1 MPQGRGKMKSS
12 VARQTVVVG
21 GGHAGIEAA
30 YASARLGVPTVL
42 ISLRRDGIG
51 QMSCNPAIG
60 GVGKGHLVKE
70 LDALGGLMG
79 RAIDA
84 TGIQFRTL
92 NTSRGAAARASR
104 AQADRDLYKG
114 WVQQYLTGVPNL
126 TIVEGEAATVEVV
139 GRSVSG
145 VTLVDGSFI
154 PATSVVLTTG
164 TFLKGLMHAGPEQT
178 QGGRLGDKAS
188 NALSDAL
195 RGLGF
200 PLGRLK
206 TGTPPRLRRS
216 SIDFSKLLEQ
226 PGDAPPQPFSF
237 MTDAINRQQISCW
250 QTSTNEYAHDIIRSN
265 RERSPMFNGQIQ
277 SGGPRYCPSIEDK
290 VFRFADKQSH
300 TVFLE
305 PEGFASDIVYPNG
318 ISTSLPVDVQEQF
331 VRSIKGLEQVQFL
344 APGYAVEYDFVDPR
358 ALAPTYETKDIA
370 GLFLAGQINGTSGYE
385 EAAAQG
391 LLAGLNAAHRVL
403 ERDPV
408 VITRGQGYIG
418 VMTDDLTSMG
428 VDEPYRM
435 FTSRAEYRL
444 ILREDNATQR
454 LCPLAKSL
462 GLLRSEQIVQFEKR
476 QSAYERASHWL
487 EKTRVKPT
495 VETNAWLE
503 SKGTATLK
511 DSVTLTQLLKRPQ
524 ITLRD
529 IFELCPYEESL
540 TDELCAALEIE
551 WKFSGYLSRQEEEVE
566 RLKKIEGERIPA
578 DFPYEAIKQLRTEAR
593 EKLKK
598 HRPDSLGQA
607 MRIPGMT
614 PSSISLLA
622 VYLKRYR
629 SAAGLAHE
637 AGESCEDSAA

>member
-1 MPQGRGKMKSS
+1 MINAPKI
-12 VARQTVVVG
+12 QTVVVG

-30 YASARLGVPTVL
+30 YASARLGVPTIL
-42 ISLRRDGIG
+42 ISLRREGIG

-114 WVQQYLTGVPNL
+114 WVQTYLTTVPNL
-126 TIVEGEAATVEVV
+126 SIVEGEAATIEVV
-139 GRSVSG
+139 GRAVVG
-145 VTLVDGSFI
+145 VTLADGSFI

-164 TFLKGLMHAGPEQT
+164 TFLKGLMHSGETQT
-178 QGGRLGDKAS
+178 QGGRLGDLAS
-188 NALSDAL
+188 NSLSDSL
-195 RGLGF
+195 RALGF

-206 TGTPPRLRRS
+206 TGTPPRLKRS
-216 SIDFSKLLEQ
+216 SIDFSQLVEQ
-226 PGDAPPQPFSF
+226 PGDTPPQPFSY
-237 MTDAINRQQISCW
+237 MTDTIDRPQISCW
-250 QTSTNEYAHDIIRSN
+250 MTSTNEHAHDIIRTN
-265 RERSPMFNGQIQ
+265 KERSPMFNGQIR

-290 VFRFADKQSH
+290 VFRFVDKASH

-305 PEGFASDIVYPNG
+305 PEGFTSDIVYPNG
-318 ISTSLPVDVQEQF
+318 ISTSLPIDVQEQF
-331 VRSIKGLEQVQFL
+331 VRTIKGLERVEFL

-370 GLFLAGQINGTSGYE
+370 GLFFAGQINGTSGYE

-391 LLAGLNAAHRVL
+391 LIAGLNAAHRAL
-403 ERDPV
+403 DREPV

-454 LCPLAKSL
+454 LCPIAKSL
-462 GLLRSEQIVQFEKR
+462 GLLSATQIEQFEKR
-476 QSAYERASHWL
+476 QGAYERAAEWL
-487 EKTRVKPT
+487 AKSRVRPHGE
-495 VETNAWLE
+495 VNAWLE
-503 SKGTATLK
+503 RHGTAPLK
-511 DSVTLTQLLKRPQ
+511 DSVTLEQLLKRPQ
-524 ITLRD
+524 ISLRQV
-529 IFELCPYEESL
+529 FELMPYAEQLS
-540 TDELCAALEIE
+540 DELCAALEIE
-551 WKFSGYLSRQEEEVE
+551 CKFSGYLDRQEEEVE
-566 RLKKIEGERIPA
+566 RLKKIEGERIPI
-578 DFPYEAIKQLRTEAR
+578 DFPYDSIKQLRTEAR

-598 HRPDSLGQA
+598 YRPDSLGQA

-622 VYLKRYR
+622 IYIKRHR
-629 SAAGLAHE
+629 SAVGLGMQ
-637 AGESCEDSAA
+637 GESSCEDVSA

>member
-1 MPQGRGKMKSS
+1 MKSS

-84 TGIQFRTL
+84 TGIQFRML

-114 WVQQYLTGVPNL
+114 WIQQYLTGVPNL

-188 NALSDAL
+188 NALSDSL

-226 PGDAPPQPFSF
+226 PGDTPPQPFSF
-237 MTDAINRQQISCW
+237 MTDAINRPQISCW

-305 PEGFASDIVYPNG
+305 PEGFTSDIVYPNG
-318 ISTSLPVDVQEQF
+318 ISTSLPIDVQEQF
-331 VRSIKGLEQVQFL
+331 VRSIQGLEQVQFL

-358 ALAPTYETKDIA
+358 ALAPTYETKDVA

-391 LLAGLNAAHRVL
+391 LVAGLNAAHRIL
-403 ERDPV
+403 EREPV

-454 LCPLAKSL
+454 LCPVAKSL
-462 GLLRSEQIVQFEKR
+462 GLLSSEQIAQFEKR

-495 VETNAWLE
+495 VETNTWLE

-614 PSSISLLA
+614 PSTISLLA

-629 SAAGLAHE
+629 SAAGITQDG
-637 AGESCEDSAA
+637 GEPCEDSAA